1 MTMSE
6 SPTRETTVAAKVV
19 DGKNSFKGA
28 AIKGSSLLNTV
39 GDIRPFVLRG
49 STILINDIAYEI
61 ATAGEWNSSSV
72 QLTTDFVGETDFCV
86 NILIPTGSFSP
97 KRKKAA
103 GSANSK
109 EVNMMQ
115 MVQGLDAIT
124 ETFGAKLKQQNA
136 AQPVPGVTPTPVE
149 RKPKRATTKPAV
161 STMQDAS
168 ADAYSANP
176 TKRNLPKKLP
186 PLPAATADEDVVDD
200 DSIDATR
207 EKEVKP
213 VSAAAQKPQ
222 QQHKSTTKPQLVRP
236 DSAKESIPDNKA
248 PTRVATK
255 PKAKP
260 QPPVLPLPVKENAR
274 PPRSKPNDAQPVDP
288 SNPLAAIVPEA
299 SLKSA
304 EEERRAALQRVRQKN
319 KEDQLQL
326 ERAAAAKEQELKAQ
340 KEASANKTKE
350 LQARTALRVEQYL
363 AEKQRKIEQQKEQE
377 RIEEEQRQMKNQQF
391 LNPSRHMKMKEIRK
405 QSNRRCVLL

>member
-39 GDIRPFVLRG
+39 GDIRPFVQRG
-49 STILINDIAYEI
+49 STILINNIAYEI

-72 QLTTDFVGETDFCV
+72 QLTSDYVGETDFSV

-103 GSANSK
+103 GSVNSK

-136 AQPVPGVTPTPVE
+136 AQQVTPTQVE
-149 RKPKRATTKPAV
+149 RKPKRGTTKLAV

-255 PKAKP
+255 LKAKP
-260 QPPVLPLPVKENAR
+260 QPPMLPLPIKENAR
-274 PPRSKPNDAQPVDP
+274 PSRPKPSDAPPVDP

-299 SLKSA
+299 SLKSV

>member
-1 MTMSE
+1 MSV
-6 SPTRETTVAAKVV
+6 SPIRETIVAEKLV

-39 GDIRPFVLRG
+39 GDIRSFVQRG
-49 STILINDIAYEI
+49 STILINNVSYDI

-72 QLTTDFVGETDFCV
+72 QLTSDYSGETDFSV
-86 NILIPTGSFSP
+86 TILIPAGSFSP

-109 EVNMMQ
+109 EVNMIQ
-115 MVQGLDAIT
+115 MVQGLDSIT
-124 ETFGAKLKQQNA
+124 ETFGAKLRQQNA
-136 AQPVPGVTPTPVE
+136 AAASATVVE
-149 RKPKRATTKPAV
+149 RKPKRVSNKAAIPVALTTA
-161 STMQDAS
+161 
-168 ADAYSANP
+168 ADAYAADP

-186 PLPAATADEDVVDD
+186 PLPAAATEEDVVDD
-200 DSIDATR
+200 DSIDASR

-213 VSAAAQKPQ
+213 VPVAAPRPQ
-222 QQHKSTTKPQLVRP
+222 QKTVSRPPLAQMVRP
-236 DSAKESIPDNKA
+236 DSAKESAAENKA
-248 PTRVATK
+248 PNRIASK
-255 PKAKP
+255 PRAKP
-260 QPPVLPLPVKENAR
+260 QPPVLPLPVKENIR
-274 PPRSKPNDAQPVDP
+274 PPRSKPTEAVVVDP

-299 SLKSA
+299 SIKSA
-304 EEERRAALQRVRQKN
+304 EEERKAALQRIRQKN

-326 ERAAAAKEQELKAQ
+326 EKAAAAKEQEMKAQ

-363 AEKQRKIEQQKEQE
+363 AEKQRKIEEQKEQE

-391 LNPSRHMKMKEIRK
+391 LNPSKHMRMKEIRK
-405 QSNRRCVLL
+405 QSNRR